1 MKELP
6 RSRLPRQD
14 FLPAWPGY
22 KGFQGVLII
31 CHCGVAFLNR
41 SVASVVLYHGFEEC
55 QSVQGNQVV
64 VDCHHTSAVVP
75 VKGDTS
81 YAKKA
86 KGDYLCRGLY
96 INDIYKILTIL

>member
-1 MKELP
+1 MKELLP

-96 INDIYKILTIL
+96 INDIYKI